1 MLMEDGIF
9 SILDPQPL
17 SVDRS
22 ALRHFR
28 RQPPCRAQ
36 QTRVAVTRPDELH
49 ANGKIV
55 GALQEWQT
63 DRRHAAQSP

>member
-1 MLMEDGIF
+1 MLMADGIF

-28 RQPPCRAQ
+28 RQPPRRAQ
-36 QTRVAVTRPDELH
+36 QPRIAVTRPDELH
-49 ANGKIV
+49 ARW
-55 GALQEWQT
+55 E
-63 DRRHAAQSP
+63 DR